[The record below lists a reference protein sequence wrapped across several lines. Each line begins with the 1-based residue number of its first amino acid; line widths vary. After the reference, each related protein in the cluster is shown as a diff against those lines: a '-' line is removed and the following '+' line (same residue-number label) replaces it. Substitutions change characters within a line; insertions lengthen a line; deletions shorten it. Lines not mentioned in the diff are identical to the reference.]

1 MACPSLSAQESKKN
15 CGFGL
20 GTSGKL
26 LHPCKAL
33 PLQLYNGLQTPAFKG
48 DGEQD
53 GTSWGRCPRDARLL
67 SFAFCHIAVS
77 LLLLKLCVHHEML
90 GCALLACW
98 VYQS

>member
-67 SFAFCHIAVS
+67 SFAWTPPPQHAPQQHLSSTVCSSEAEGAPRP
-77 LLLLKLCVHHEML
+77 L
-90 GCALLACW
+90 
-98 VYQS
+98 